1 MPSRRD
7 ILKATGGL
15 VLATAGSWLAS
26 HAHAAAAILGPAEL
40 PERNA
45 SLVDS
50 RSGARQV
57 AADQEKPEAAEPLRP
72 RPRDLRGARNP

>member
-26 HAHAAAAILGPAEL
+26 HAHGADASRESVEQAE
-40 PERNA
+40 N
-45 SLVDS
+45 S
-50 RSGARQV
+50 RQV
-57 AADQEKPEAAEPLRP
+57 EPLGAPGADTGGGGPLDSP
-72 RPRDLRGARNP
+72 R